1 MKKQILMLL
10 SIVFITQLFSVALLN
25 ISPQTYNF
33 NRACDLRVEVQQG
46 LSDIAKMKVCYR
58 IGKAEHWYSEEMKQ
72 DNPGAIY
79 FSASIPVQYLTTET
93 IEYYFCAELNQGN
106 KEYFPPQ
113 NETAPNYFLE
123 PDIASG
129 EAEPGFVLLT
139 DNPIISAAEG
149 YLLVVSFFAL
159 SEGIDPAS
167 IEVWVGGKDVTASA
181 NISSPLIVYK
191 DENPQSGNK
200 KAVIRAK
207 KDGKTIHSPVWSTEV
222 LPSSKTLKQF
232 TYQGTVNFASNY
244 YNYSDED
251 ALGYTKSDAATW
263 TDFYGSY
270 GIYSMQANL
279 YLSSLEHSNSQPVN
293 RYTIGFNIPHLDFFA
308 GDYAPTFSQLTLNGK
323 NMKGIYSRLYYK
335 ALSLSVTHG
344 QTVRK
349 TKNELDL
356 DSEVEGMQK
365 SGTFKQEAFGTRLQI
380 GYEEP
385 FFIGFSF
392 TRHNDVI
399 SSLDST
405 YYQYTKADSIG
416 NKSIIYTTKAQE
428 NAVLGMD
435 ARINIPAQK
444 AVLGAEIATSLL
456 NTNTIPGAISQQ
468 DLEDY
473 TGEDIPVDPQDFS
486 DLFVFNKNMIPFLP
500 CRESIAWLIYYRNY
514 FRNNMFGIQYSET
527 GSAFNAFGASYQMP
541 DSRVISLT
549 DNFNVSRYFI
559 LSGGLNLIEDN
570 LSEHK
575 SETNN
580 TTSWYL
586 QSILRLTNLP
596 YFKLAYYNNL
606 SENKQNKNIASTF
619 QKAKNSSQNIIFGI
633 GYNITQIPYV
643 PTQLDI
649 SYKTGTD
656 NSKKSNEELSD
667 NKNSGFN
674 LTMFNRLQMIPL
686 TLQFTMSLNNNKDP
700 LAITNKKGKNNN
712 FFMGASYSL
721 WEDNI
726 KPYTNFQIVTA
737 DGAQGDRTYQYY
749 TLGVEAYPWKALCI
763 NTNIALANYKNKENS
778 VYNYNNFVWRV
789 LLSQRF

>member
-1 MKKQILMLL
+1 
-10 SIVFITQLFSVALLN
+10 
-25 ISPQTYNF
+25 
-33 NRACDLRVEVQQG
+33 
-46 LSDIAKMKVCYR
+46 
-58 IGKAEHWYSEEMKQ
+58 
-72 DNPGAIY
+72 
-79 FSASIPVQYLTTET
+79 
-93 IEYYFCAELNQGN
+93 
-106 KEYFPPQ
+106 
-113 NETAPNYFLE
+113 
-123 PDIASG
+123 
-129 EAEPGFVLLT
+129 
-139 DNPIISAAEG
+139 
-149 YLLVVSFFAL
+149 
-159 SEGIDPAS
+159 
-167 IEVWVGGKDVTASA
+167 
-181 NISSPLIVYK
+181 
-191 DENPQSGNK
+191 
-200 KAVIRAK
+200 
-207 KDGKTIHSPVWSTEV
+207 
-222 LPSSKTLKQF
+222 
-232 TYQGTVNFASNY
+232 
-244 YNYSDED
+244 
-251 ALGYTKSDAATW
+251 
-263 TDFYGSY
+263 
-270 GIYSMQANL
+270 
-279 YLSSLEHSNSQPVN
+279 
-293 RYTIGFNIPHLDFFA
+293 
-308 GDYAPTFSQLTLNGK
+308 
-323 NMKGIYSRLYYK
+323 
-335 ALSLSVTHG
+335 
-344 QTVRK
+344 
-349 TKNELDL
+349 
-356 DSEVEGMQK
+356 
-365 SGTFKQEAFGTRLQI
+365 
-380 GYEEP
+380 
-385 FFIGFSF
+385 
-392 TRHNDVI
+392 
-399 SSLDST
+399 
-405 YYQYTKADSIG
+405 
-416 NKSIIYTTKAQE
+416 
-428 NAVLGMD
+428 
-435 ARINIPAQK
+435 
-444 AVLGAEIATSLL
+444 
-456 NTNTIPGAISQQ
+456 
-468 DLEDY
+468 
-473 TGEDIPVDPQDFS
+473 
-486 DLFVFNKNMIPFLP
+486 
-500 CRESIAWLIYYRNY
+500 
-514 FRNNMFGIQYSET
+514 MFGIQYSET

-778 VYNYNNFVWRV
+778 AYDYNNFVWRV
-789 LLSQRF
+789 LLTQQF